1 MDLDEW
7 EILSDGGFVDQHEDQ
22 EGNKMKNTTLIDMDY
37 FENISDQEKKKNNLM
52 VIPVPIKFDH
62 DQEEEEEEIPEEE
75 VTKLPIIESSY
86 DQNFD
91 DQEMISKVFFKKLK
105 ENQFVD
111 TKMDVGTYEFV
122 KKGEKDENF
131 GVKNPENDEK
141 LVVYEEKKV
150 KMEEDDEKEHEN
162 GGVKIWKW
170 AMTGMGALVSF
181 GFAAATV
188 SLIVFSNK
196 HKDGKNSKNQEL
208 HFQIYSHDKRFKQ
221 VVRRAKRLNEAI
233 SVMRGAPMTRAHI
246 TIGGYYE
253 AL

>member
-7 EILSDGGFVDQHEDQ
+7 EILSEGGFVDLHEDHQ
-22 EGNKMKNTTLIDMDY
+22 GVKSKLKNTTLIDMDY
-37 FENISDQEKKKNNLM
+37 FQKISDDQQKKNTN
-52 VIPVPIKFDH
+52 F
-62 DQEEEEEEIPEEE
+62 DQEEEEEKIPEEE
-75 VTKLPIIESSY
+75 VTKLPIIESSNK
-86 DQNFD
+86 DENFD

-105 ENQFVD
+105 ENEFVD
-111 TKMDVGTYEFV
+111 MKFDVGTYEYV

-131 GVKNPENDEK
+131 EKKNIENDEK
-141 LVVYEEKKV
+141 LDFYEEKEV
-150 KMEEDDEKEHEN
+150 KMEENEEEN

-188 SLIVFSNK
+188 SLIVFSNNK